1 MLQAVTFD
9 FWGTLYQNAS
19 ARDERLHLLK
29 EVLARHSQ
37 PRSWTALEAAYRHA
51 WSVLDRLWLE
61 EQRPVTV
68 ERWLCEM
75 LAFLEADLPE
85 DVLAG
90 LRWPMEEIYLHGG
103 APQPVPGV
111 AEVLPRLSRCY
122 RLGLISD
129 VGLTPGRVLRE
140 ILRRDGLLPH
150 FGALTFSD
158 ETGATKPLP
167 EQFLRTLAIL
177 KVRPEEAAHIG
188 DLPETDLAG
197 ARAVGMKAVLFLGV
211 SHRQDGR
218 PLADA
223 VFEEYSELEELL
235 ERLDGMTET
244 KRRRRQDND
253 P

>member
-1 MLQAVTFD
+1 MLHAVTFD

-19 ARDERLHLLK
+19 ARDERLRLLE
-29 EVLARHSQ
+29 EVLARYSQ
-37 PRSWTALEAAYRHA
+37 PRPWTALEAAYRHA
-51 WSVLDRLWLE
+51 WSVLDRVWLE
-61 EQRPVTV
+61 EHRSITI
-68 ERWLCEM
+68 ERWLREM
-75 LAFLEADLPE
+75 LAFLKADLPE

-90 LRWPMEEIYLHGG
+90 LRQPIEEIYLHGS
-103 APQPVPGV
+103 APWPVPGV
-111 AEVLPRLSRCY
+111 VEVLPRLSQRY

-140 ILRRDGLLPH
+140 ILRRDGLLPY
-150 FGALTFSD
+150 FRALTFSD

-177 KVRPEEAAHIG
+177 EARPEKAAHIG
-188 DLPETDLAG
+188 DLPETDLVG

-223 VFEEYSELEELL
+223 VFEEYAELEELL
-235 ERLDGMTET
+235 ERLDGTVG
-244 KRRRRQDND
+244 
-253 P
+253 

>member
-1 MLQAVTFD
+1 MLHAVTFD
-9 FWGTLYQNAS
+9 FWGTLYQNAY
-19 ARDERLHLLK
+19 AQDQRLHLLE

-37 PRSWTALEAAYRHA
+37 PRPWTALEAAYHHA
-51 WSVLDRLWLE
+51 WSLWE
-61 EQRPVTV
+61 RTWRGERRSITV
-68 ERWLCEM
+68 ERWLREM

-85 DVLAG
+85 NAVASLCQ
-90 LRWPMEEIYLHGG
+90 PIEETYLHSD
-103 APQPVPGV
+103 APRPVPG
-111 AEVLPRLSRCY
+111 ASEVLPRLSRRY

-129 VGLTPGRVLRE
+129 TGLTPGRVLRE
-140 ILRRDGLLPH
+140 LLRRDGLLPYFH
-150 FGALTFSD
+150 TLTFSD

-177 KVRPEEAAHIG
+177 DARPEEAAHIG

-223 VFEEYSELEELL
+223 VFEDYGELEKLL
-235 ERLDGMTET
+235 ERL
-244 KRRRRQDND
+244 K
-253 P
+253 

>member
-1 MLQAVTFD
+1 MLHAVTFD
-9 FWGTLYQNAS
+9 FWGTLYQGAS
-19 ARDERLHLLK
+19 VRDERLHLLK
-29 EVLARHSQ
+29 EVLDRHSQ
-37 PRSWTALEAAYRHA
+37 PHPWTALEAAYRHA

-61 EQRPVTV
+61 EQRPATV

-111 AEVLPRLSRCY
+111 AEVLPRLSGRY

-167 EQFLRTLAIL
+167 EQFLRTLSIL
-177 KVRPEEAAHIG
+177 KVRPEEAVHIG

-244 KRRRRQDND
+244 
-253 P
+253 